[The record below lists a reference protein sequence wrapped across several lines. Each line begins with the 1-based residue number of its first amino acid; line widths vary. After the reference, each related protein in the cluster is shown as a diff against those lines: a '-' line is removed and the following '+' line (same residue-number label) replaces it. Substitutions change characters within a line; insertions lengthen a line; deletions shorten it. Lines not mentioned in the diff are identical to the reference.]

1 MTVEYQETV
10 VGRLPVGP
18 AADAALAAAAET
30 RAAAAKRRAA
40 AAERRAADTPA
51 RCGVIRRLL
60 PAVAGLAAA
69 AVALVLWRR
78 STA

>member
-1 MTVEYQETV
+1 MTVEYRDTA

-30 RAAAAKRRAA
+30 RAAADARAVLDA
-40 AAERRAADTPA
+40 PPAAEMPA
-51 RCGVIRRLL
+51 RGRITRRLL
-60 PAVAGLAAA
+60 PALAGVAAA
-69 AVALVLWRR
+69 AVAIVVWRR